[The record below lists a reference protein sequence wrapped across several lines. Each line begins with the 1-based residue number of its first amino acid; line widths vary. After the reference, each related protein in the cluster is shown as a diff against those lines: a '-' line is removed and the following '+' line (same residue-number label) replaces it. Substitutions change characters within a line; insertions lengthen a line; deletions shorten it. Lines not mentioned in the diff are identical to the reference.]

1 MLFELFSEKELRWL
15 PSIGIGFYQFPQI
28 VYNGNYSAEEKVDLV
43 NSYTKLDV
51 LDIGIDNANFVQSRE
66 NTYGYDI
73 TNSSPEWLIQRRLYR
88 HPFKGANSV
97 TFWNTLQKIQ
107 DPRLHLSGAREYVF
121 ITCPIY
127 RDVEHVINSE
137 QFSRHEDFWYF
148 TFNGLLTF
156 MDAFGF
162 EVIESKISHDIGV
175 FVFKKY

>member
-107 DPRLHLSGAREYVF
+107 DPRLHLSGAKEYVF
-121 ITCPIY
+121 ISCPIY
-127 RDVEHVINSE
+127 KSIYDVKNYN
-137 QFSRHEDFWYF
+137 DYWYF
-148 TFNGLLTF
+148 TFEGLLTF

-162 EVIESKISHDIGV
+162 EVIESTISHEIGV